1 MNKDEFIHY
10 IKGIVD
16 SEIEKGRIE
25 ALKLNKQ
32 SVEWEMTGP
41 LRLIKDALDK
51 VEMSEPKPTLGCQV
65 PICTS
70 VPDEVPYNEICPCNP
85 KNGGNGICGCVLPNK
100 MVPNPKKYTH
110 PVSNWGTTT
119 STEIKTN

>member
-1 MNKDEFIHY
+1 MKKDEFIHY
-10 IKGIVD
+10 VRGIVD

-51 VEMSEPKPTLGCQV
+51 VEMLEHKTTIPV
-65 PICTS
+65 YTS
-70 VPDEVPYNEICPCNP
+70 GPDEVPYSEICPCNP

-100 MVPNPKKYTH
+100 MVPNPKKYNGYT
-110 PVSNWGTTT
+110 SITST
-119 STEIKTN
+119 STELKIN